1 MKVPLL
7 NFVGGPVV
15 PILNF
20 EGGPVVPLLNFR
32 RVPGPTFKL
41 RGGPRSR
48 VSRYQVP
55 GSWSTFTP
63 CPILGPI
70 QLKIFLN
77 NSFIFITTAKL
88 VNLADNSPIYVEREN
103 IQ

>member
-7 NFVGGPVV
+7 NFVGGPGV

-20 EGGPVVPLLNFR
+20 EGGPVVALLNLGES
-32 RVPGPTFKL
+32 RVPFLNFEG
-41 RGGPRSR
+41 
-48 VSRYQVP
+48 VP
-55 GSWSTFTP
+55 GLASQGPGPWSHFYTI
-63 CPILGPI
+63 PILGPI

-88 VNLADNSPIYVEREN
+88 VNVADNSPIYVEREN
-103 IQ
+103 IR